1 MVTQEQIDRA
11 KAAAVTTG
19 YWLAAEAA
27 FDAADATAE
36 DAFDKYWEMKQEF
49 DNESN

>member
-27 FDAADATAE
+27 VDAGDYPAYVKAWNKYIELAE
-36 DAFDKYWEMKQEF
+36 ELEKA
-49 DNESN
+49 